1 MKRTIV
7 WIDSPEKDAP
17 QVRERLKRY
26 LLHTGVK
33 ATIFEACEVMESE
46 AE

>member
-7 WIDSPEKDAP
+7 WIDSAEQDVHK
-17 QVRERLKRY
+17 VREHLKEY
-26 LLHTGVK
+26 FLQMDVE

-46 AE
+46 NE